1 MDVADREFEL
11 SRRAVAR
18 FEYLPEAGS
27 TNDVLVEHATGT
39 DAAAWPDLSVVV
51 TDSQTRGR
59 GRLGRSWLAP
69 TGKSLAISVLLRPTV
84 PTPAPTTV
92 HADVSPAS
100 VTLPVES
107 GRSAGN
113 SRPEKSL
120 SATEPLG
127 AEQFGWFPLLAGAAM
142 TIAVREVVDAATAA
156 AASTSTAESNSRGN
170 GRPNGRAAHEQ
181 DDAPRHEVTLK
192 WPNDVLIDGYKV
204 SGILSELLPGAD
216 GLVIGAGLNVA
227 LDEHDLPTLTSTS
240 LLLVTGS
247 APDPDAVLA
256 SYLTELGRLYR
267 RYLAAGGD
275 PVASGLLAEVT
286 ELCSTLGSP
295 VRVELPGGAD
305 LVGTAIALD
314 EHGRLIV
321 RDQADNELQAVAA
334 GDVTHLR
341 Y

>member
-1 MDVADREFEL
+1 MDVADREFAL
-11 SRRAVAR
+11 SRQTVAR

-39 DAAAWPDLSVVV
+39 DAAEWPDLSVVV

-84 PTPAPTTV
+84 PT
-92 HADVSPAS
+92 AS
-100 VTLPVES
+100 
-107 GRSAGN
+107 RSTA
-113 SRPEKSL
+113 SRSTASLSTASL

-127 AEQFGWFPLLAGAAM
+127 AEHFGWFPLLAGAAM
-142 TIAVREVVDAATAA
+142 TIAVREVVETVTATAQE
-156 AASTSTAESNSRGN
+156 AE
-170 GRPNGRAAHEQ
+170 
-181 DDAPRHEVTLK
+181 DDVPRHEVTLK

-240 LLLVTGS
+240 LLLVTGI

-256 SYLTELGRLYR
+256 RYLTELDRLYR
-267 RYLAAGGD
+267 RYLAAAAD

-286 ELCSTLGSP
+286 ELCGTLGAP
-295 VRVELPGGAD
+295 VRVELPGGTD
-305 LVGTAIALD
+305 LVGTALALD